1 MMQIFDR
8 QFFLYHIAIPS
19 NIHNN
24 KKLRVRLAPSQKYLK
39 EPSRFIIQNWLRNKI
54 SVCFIFFEKHLI
66 KMRLIFAIFGF
77 NRAQTPASEGI
88 ELSRE
93 FSWSWD
99 IENVC
104 IKRTI
109 RLTIKSIQIFPLLFA
124 LFKNFVTIQ
133 FSLRFNKRY

>member
-1 MMQIFDR
+1 
-8 QFFLYHIAIPS
+8 
-19 NIHNN
+19 
-24 KKLRVRLAPSQKYLK
+24 
-39 EPSRFIIQNWLRNKI
+39 
-54 SVCFIFFEKHLI
+54 
-66 KMRLIFAIFGF
+66 MRLILAIFGF